1 MGEDFL
7 NIAREYQEKIE
18 DELKEICK
26 ETIDLVEGVLLPR
39 LWVGRNIT
47 NNNIKKSKNKEK
59 KEKKEKKDN
68 NNNNNNNI
76 TSRQKQS
83 PRYSRKLQRNTRL
96 DINQTRKFST

>member
-39 LWVGRNIT
+39 LLGGT
-47 NNNIKKSKNKEK
+47 EHY
-59 KEKKEKKDN
+59 EQQHQEE
-68 NNNNNNNI
+68 
-76 TSRQKQS
+76 QKQGE
-83 PRYSRKLQRNTRL
+83 QGE
-96 DINQTRKFST
+96 QGE

>member
-39 LWVGRNIT
+39 LLGGT
-47 NNNIKKSKNKEK
+47 EHY
-59 KEKKEKKDN
+59 EQQHQEE
-68 NNNNNNNI
+68 
-76 TSRQKQS
+76 QKQGEEGEEGEEGAQQQQQHQES
-83 PRYSRKLQRNTRL
+83 PKTVTALLSEACPVSYTHLRAHET
-96 DINQTRKFST
+96 

>member
-39 LWVGRNIT
+39 LLGGTEHYEQQHQALNSFYQT
-47 NNNIKKSKNKEK
+47 NYSYNDPRAQNYMFL
-59 KEKKEKKDN
+59 
-68 NNNNNNNI
+68 
-76 TSRQKQS
+76 TS
-83 PRYSRKLQRNTRL
+83 L
-96 DINQTRKFST
+96 

>member
-39 LWVGRNIT
+39 LLGGT
-47 NNNIKKSKNKEK
+47 EHY
-59 KEKKEKKDN
+59 EQQHQEE
-68 NNNNNNNI
+68 
-76 TSRQKQS
+76 QKQGEEGEEGEQGEQQQQQQYHES
-83 PRYSRKLQRNTRL
+83 PKTVTALLSEASK
-96 DINQTRKFST
+96 

>member
-39 LWVGRNIT
+39 LLGGT
-47 NNNIKKSKNKEK
+47 EHY
-59 KEKKEKKDN
+59 EQQHQEE
-68 NNNNNNNI
+68 
-76 TSRQKQS
+76 QKQGEQGEEGAQQQQQHHESPKTVTALLLEASKEHS
-83 PRYSRKLQRNTRL
+83 PR
-96 DINQTRKFST
+96 